1 MIIGITGSSGSGKST
16 ISKILAQ
23 KYNAKIIDA
32 DEIARRLSMENSK
45 YINEIV
51 SKFGKDIVDEAG
63 NLNRKQ
69 LAEIIYSD
77 KNKREVL
84 NNCTFKYIV
93 SKIKTE
99 IQNTINRDFI
109 IIDAPLLFESKLNEV
124 CDMVIGVIAK
134 RKVQIDRIM
143 KRDNINSEH
152 AEKRIQSQKNNDFYI
167 QKCDKIIENNGDINI
182 VKKEIENLE
191 F

>member
-16 ISKILAQ
+16 ISKMLAQ
-23 KYNAKIIDA
+23 RYNGKIIDA
-32 DEIARRLSMENSK
+32 DEIARRLSIENSK

-51 SKFGKDIVDEAG
+51 SKFGKDIIDEFG
-63 NLNRKQ
+63 NINRRQ

-77 KNKREVL
+77 DNKRNVL

-93 SKIKTE
+93 NSIKTKL
-99 IQNTINRDFI
+99 QNIRNCDFI
-109 IIDAPLLFESKLNEV
+109 IIDAPLLFESKLNEL
-124 CDMVIGVIAK
+124 CDVIIGVIAK
-134 RKVQIDRIM
+134 REIQIDRIM
-143 KRDNINSEH
+143 KRDNINFEH

-167 QKCDKIIENNGDINI
+167 QNCDRIIQNNGDINL
-182 VKKEIENLE
+182 VKKEIEKLD

>member
-16 ISKILAQ
+16 ISKMLAQ
-23 KYNAKIIDA
+23 RYNGKIIDA
-32 DEIARRLSMENSK
+32 DEIARKLSIENSK

-51 SKFGKDIVDEAG
+51 SKFGKDIIDEFG
-63 NLNRKQ
+63 NINRRQ

-77 KNKREVL
+77 DNKRNVL

-93 SKIKTE
+93 NSIKTKL
-99 IQNTINRDFI
+99 QNIRNCDFI
-109 IIDAPLLFESKLNEV
+109 IIDAPLLFESKLNEL
-124 CDMVIGVIAK
+124 CDVIIGVITK
-134 RKVQIDRIM
+134 REIQIDRIM
-143 KRDNINSEH
+143 KRDNINFEH

-167 QKCDKIIENNGDINI
+167 QNCDRIIQNNGDINL
-182 VKKEIENLE
+182 VKKEIEKLD

>member
-16 ISKILAQ
+16 ISKMLAQ
-23 KYNAKIIDA
+23 RYNGKIIDA
-32 DEIARRLSMENSK
+32 DEIARRLSIENSK

-51 SKFGKDIVDEAG
+51 SKFGKDIIDEFG
-63 NLNRKQ
+63 NINRRQ

-77 KNKREVL
+77 DNKRNVL

-93 SKIKTE
+93 NSIKTKL
-99 IQNTINRDFI
+99 QNIRNCDFI
-109 IIDAPLLFESKLNEV
+109 IIDAPLLFESKLNEL
-124 CDMVIGVIAK
+124 CDVIIGVITK
-134 RKVQIDRIM
+134 REIQIDRIM
-143 KRDNINSEH
+143 KRDNINFEH

-167 QKCDKIIENNGDINI
+167 QNCDRIIQNNGDINL
-182 VKKEIENLE
+182 VKKEIEKLD

>member
-51 SKFGKDIVDEAG
+51 SKFGEDIVDEAG

-77 KNKREVL
+77 ENKREVL

-109 IIDAPLLFESKLNEV
+109 IIDAPLLFESKLNEI
-124 CDMVIGVIAK
+124 CDMVIGVITK
-134 RKVQIDRIM
+134 RKIQIDRIM
-143 KRDNINSEH
+143 KRDNINLEH

-167 QKCDKIIENNGDINI
+167 QNCDKIIENNGDINI
-182 VKKEIENLE
+182 VKREIEKLE

>member
-77 KNKREVL
+77 ENKREVL

-109 IIDAPLLFESKLNEV
+109 IIDAPLLFESKLNEI
-124 CDMVIGVIAK
+124 CDMVIGVITK
-134 RKVQIDRIM
+134 RKIQIDRIM
-143 KRDNINSEH
+143 KRDNINLEH

-167 QKCDKIIENNGDINI
+167 QNCDKIIENNGDINI
-182 VKKEIENLE
+182 VKREIEKLE

>member
-77 KNKREVL
+77 ENKREVL

-93 SKIKTE
+93 SEIKTE
-99 IQNTINRDFI
+99 IQNTINCNFI

>member
-23 KYNAKIIDA
+23 KYNTKIIDA

-77 KNKREVL
+77 ENKREVL

-109 IIDAPLLFESKLNEV
+109 IIDAPLLFESKLNEI
-124 CDMVIGVIAK
+124 CDMVIGVITK
-134 RKVQIDRIM
+134 RKIQIDRIM
-143 KRDNINSEH
+143 KRDNINLEH

-167 QKCDKIIENNGDINI
+167 QNCDKIIENNGDINI
-182 VKKEIENLE
+182 VKREIEKLE

>member
-77 KNKREVL
+77 ENKREVL

-93 SKIKTE
+93 SEIKTE
-99 IQNTINRDFI
+99 IQNTINCDFI

>member
-77 KNKREVL
+77 ENKREVL

-93 SKIKTE
+93 SEIKTE

-124 CDMVIGVIAK
+124 CDMVIGVITK
-134 RKVQIDRIM
+134 RKIQIDRIM
-143 KRDNINSEH
+143 KRDNINLEH
-152 AEKRIQSQKNNDFYI
+152 AEKRIESQKNNDFYI
-167 QKCDKIIENNGDINI
+167 QNCDKTIENDGDINF
-182 VKKEIENLE
+182 VKKKIEKLE